1 MTTNAVPAVAAEA
14 LALKLERLGSAAF
27 LREAVPHV
35 LMAVA
40 AYLALLVLLRLVR
53 NRGLGRVSV
62 GLNLLGLACILQ
74 LFLGATLGAVFAQAP
89 RLLWSAVVFFL
100 IVVFMRTGEIVLFEI
115 LFARAGRKPVPVV
128 LRDIA
133 RALLTAL
140 VLLLVIKGFFPA
152 VNFNVLAVSSIIVG
166 YVVGNATQDTLGNL
180 VAGLALNSENSFS
193 IGDWVSVG
201 DRIGKVTDI
210 TWRSTRLRTKNL
222 EDVIVPNSTL
232 SKETLINFSRPTPE
246 LRTILQVGVSYDVPP
261 NRVREVLLNAIRD
274 VPGIDASPAP
284 KIRVVNYADSAVVYD
299 ILFYIHDYERL
310 DDIRADLMN
319 LIWYR
324 FKRADIAI
332 PYPIRDVRERR
343 ITREHEEAVEKD
355 GHAAIARLLAG
366 NDLFSP
372 LTDAERLTL
381 AAACRVRI
389 FAAGEVI
396 VHQGDEGASLFVI
409 EHGEVGVFVDQ
420 KDRQRVKVNTLPAG
434 HFFGERSLLTGEG
447 RSATV
452 TALADTTVAEL
463 GKESFAGILKARP
476 DLAEYLGRVLGER
489 DLARQ
494 TASAGAATPAGPTNG
509 TQKGHQF
516 MTKILNFFGLT

>member
-1 MTTNAVPAVAAEA
+1 
-14 LALKLERLGSAAF
+14 
-27 LREAVPHV
+27 
-35 LMAVA
+35 
-40 AYLALLVLLRLVR
+40 
-53 NRGLGRVSV
+53 
-62 GLNLLGLACILQ
+62 
-74 LFLGATLGAVFAQAP
+74 
-89 RLLWSAVVFFL
+89 
-100 IVVFMRTGEIVLFEI
+100 
-115 LFARAGRKPVPVV
+115 
-128 LRDIA
+128 
-133 RALLTAL
+133 
-140 VLLLVIKGFFPA
+140 
-152 VNFNVLAVSSIIVG
+152 
-166 YVVGNATQDTLGNL
+166 
-180 VAGLALNSENSFS
+180 
-193 IGDWVSVG
+193 
-201 DRIGKVTDI
+201 
-210 TWRSTRLRTKNL
+210 
-222 EDVIVPNSTL
+222 
-232 SKETLINFSRPTPE
+232 
-246 LRTILQVGVSYDVPP
+246 
-261 NRVREVLLNAIRD
+261 VREVLLNANRD